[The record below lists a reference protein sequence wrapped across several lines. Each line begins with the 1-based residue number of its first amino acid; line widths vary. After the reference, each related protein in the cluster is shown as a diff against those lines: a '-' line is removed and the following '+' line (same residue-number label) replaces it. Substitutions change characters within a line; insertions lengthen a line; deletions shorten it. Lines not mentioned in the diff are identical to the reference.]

1 MSFEAAKWTT
11 RYINDLPDDAFALIE
26 PGGEKDEE
34 GKTVPRTLRHLPH
47 HKPDGSID
55 LPHLRNA
62 MARVTHIKPKN
73 MSKKEAVRIAH
84 EHLLRHYKELKI
96 PHQPCEVNRLG
107 IKCEGY
113 TPREEKKS
121 MLEDWQAFAALR
133 EAYLRRK
140 YAGIVFPAVVE

>member
-1 MSFEAAKWTT
+1 MGFEAAKWTT
-11 RYINDLPDDAFALIE
+11 KYINDLPDSAFAYIE

-55 LPHLRNA
+55 VPHLKNA

-73 MSKKEAVRIAH
+73 VSKKEAVEKAH
-84 EHLLRHYKELKI
+84 AHLLNHYKELKMS
-96 PHQPCEVNRLG
+96 HQPCEVNRLG

-113 TPREEKKS
+113 MPKEEKKS
-121 MLEDWQAFAALR
+121 MLEDWEGFVSLR
-133 EAYLRRK
+133 QTYFREK
-140 YAGIVFPAVVE
+140 YPNMVFPAILE

>member
-11 RYINDLPDDAFALIE
+11 RYINDLPDEAFALIE

-62 MARVTHIKPKN
+62 MARVTHIKPAN
-73 MSKKEAVRIAH
+73 MSKREAVQKAH
-84 EHLLRHYKELKI
+84 DHLLKHYKELGMTH
-96 PHQPCEVNRLG
+96 PPCSVPG
-107 IKCEGY
+107 CEGY
-113 TPREEKKS
+113 YPREEKKS
-121 MLEDWQAFAALR
+121 MLEDWQSFAAWR
-133 EAYLRRK
+133 EAYFKRK
-140 YAGIVFPAVVE
+140 YAGMVFPAIVE

>member
-1 MSFEAAKWTT
+1 MGFEAAKWTT
-11 RYINDLPDDAFALIE
+11 KYMNDLPDSAFAYIE

-55 LPHLRNA
+55 VPHLKNA

-73 MSKKEAVRIAH
+73 VSKKEAVEKAH
-84 EHLLRHYKELKI
+84 VHLLNHYKELKM

-113 TPREEKKS
+113 FSKEEKKS
-121 MLEDWQAFAALR
+121 MLEDWEGFASLR
-133 EAYLRRK
+133 QTYFREK
-140 YAGIVFPAVVE
+140 HPSMVFPAIVE

>member
-11 RYINDLPDDAFALIE
+11 RYINDLPDSAFALIE

-73 MSKKEAVRIAH
+73 MPKKEAVEKAH
-84 EHLLRHYKELKI
+84 AHLLRHYKELKI

-113 TPREEKKS
+113 TPQEEKKS
-121 MLEDWQAFAALR
+121 MLEDWQAFAAWR

-140 YAGIVFPAVVE
+140 YPGAVFPAIVE

>member
-11 RYINDLPDDAFALIE
+11 KYINDLPDDAFALIE

-62 MARVTHIKPKN
+62 MARVTHIKPVKTCL
-73 MSKKEAVRIAH
+73 KKR
-84 EHLLRHYKELKI
+84 LL
-96 PHQPCEVNRLG
+96 
-107 IKCEGY
+107 
-113 TPREEKKS
+113 KKPTRT
-121 MLEDWQAFAALR
+121 F
-133 EAYLRRK
+133 
-140 YAGIVFPAVVE
+140 YATTRS